1 MNTLP
6 PARQIDEVRGFI
18 FDIDGTLA
26 LGDRLLNGYQALP
39 GAIEIIDL
47 LTQRNIPFVA
57 FTNGSTKTPAQLSA
71 ALLHAGIHINAS
83 HAITPPRVAV
93 SLFQQKKYKRILV
106 LGTPGV
112 WQPLAD
118 AGFDVVVSPERADD
132 ADAVFIGW
140 YPEFRLADIEAAA
153 HAVWAGAELYTV
165 STAPF
170 LATNEGRSIGISH
183 AITAAVQSITNAPA
197 SIVGKPSAHAFEV
210 ARSLLDMDAA
220 QIAIV
225 GDDLSLENAMAL
237 QEGALSIAVH
247 SGLAS
252 ASEIQKLPPNQRPH
266 LSLTGVEQLLEMLR

>member
-1 MNTLP
+1 MNRPST
-6 PARQIDEVRGFI
+6 ARHIEGVRGFI

-39 GAIEIIDL
+39 GAIELIDL

-71 ALLHAGIHINAS
+71 ALGQAGIHIDAS
-83 HAITPPRVAV
+83 RAITPPRVAV
-93 SLFQQKKYKRILV
+93 SLFQQEKYKRILV

-118 AGFDVVVSPERADD
+118 AGFDVVVSPEKANDV
-132 ADAVFIGW
+132 DAVFIGW

-153 HAVWAGAELYTV
+153 QAVWGGAKLYTV

-170 LATNEGRSIGISH
+170 LATKEGRSIGISH
-183 AITAAVQSITNAPA
+183 AITAAVQSVTNAPV
-197 SIVGKPSAHAFEV
+197 SIVGKPSPHAFEL
-210 ARSLLDMDAA
+210 ARSLLNMDAA

-225 GDDLSLENAMAL
+225 GDDLTLEHAMAL

-252 ASEIQKLPPNQRPH
+252 ISEIEKLAPGQQPH
-266 LSLTGVEQLLEMLR
+266 LSLAGVEQLLEILR